1 MSENNSAESELVED
15 EVLQWTVFLLKRSPA
30 KGVFALLVLIF
41 TTYFVWS
48 FSASAW
54 LAGFSAFV
62 LLASLA
68 TFFFPTSF
76 RLDAETIR
84 VRNPLYWRTRHWKE
98 FRGLR
103 RRDDKVKLVTLSRDS
118 RLDNFR
124 GQLIVLPDDPT
135 EVLAFMG
142 RHIET
147 K

>member
-1 MSENNSAESELVED
+1 M
-15 EVLQWTVFLLKRSPA
+15 
-30 KGVFALLVLIF
+30 
-41 TTYFVWS
+41 
-48 FSASAW
+48 
-54 LAGFSAFV
+54 
-62 LLASLA
+62 
-68 TFFFPTSF
+68 
-76 RLDAETIR
+76 
-84 VRNPLYWRTRHWKE
+84 RNPLYWRTRHWKE

-103 RRDDKVKLVTLSRDS
+103 RKDDKVKLVTLSRDS